1 METRK
6 AGPLRFDIG
15 GMHCAACSSRIE
27 RVVGRMENVE
37 RIAVNLAT
45 AKAQIWLKPGTEK
58 ETVPLIME
66 RVAGMGFSAVP
77 SQEEDVAVQYEKKR
91 RQDEKDRRVR
101 LGRLGPMLVFAVPLL
116 ILSMGHMLGMP
127 LPAWLDPHHAPRTFM
142 LAQLALTLPVV
153 WLGRHFYREGLLA
166 LVHKAP
172 TMDSLVAVGTGSA
185 LLYSLWTTLAGLA
198 GSEPQLR
205 AMNLY
210 YESLRLEADGQSREI
225 PLAEVMPGDT
235 LVIRPGARIPVDG
248 SVAGG
253 KSAVDLSL
261 LTGESIPVAVGPG
274 DSLVA
279 GSVNGEGALTM
290 TAEHVG
296 QDTRLARIIR
306 LVREAQGSKA
316 PIARLA
322 DRVSFYF
329 VPAVMGIA
337 TLAGLAWL
345 VFSDEPATVA
355 VTVFVAVLV
364 MACPCAMGLATP
376 MSIMVGTGRG
386 AQLGVLI
393 KNGAALEQAGRVR
406 AIAVDKTGTLTTGKP
421 VLTGVIPLAAH
432 NEQALVT
439 LAAAL
444 EARSEHPLALA
455 LVAAGKERG
464 CPACPVDAVDV
475 APGLGIAGVV
485 TLDGTAWRVA
495 LGNAA
500 FMEQNRIT
508 PDAAVLERLASLAEA
523 GQTPLLLALAPARA
537 ALAGAGDDDSA
548 RWQWDGLQMA
558 GILALADALR
568 PESAAVVARL
578 HEMGIRVVMLTGDNE
593 RTARAVARQAGLD
606 DADVAAG
613 LLPAEKAGRIRQ
625 LQAGGLLV
633 AMVGDGIND
642 APALAVADVGMAV
655 GSGVDVSAEAGD
667 IVLMRGGMEA
677 VLTAL
682 ALSRATMRNIRQN
695 LGWAFGYN
703 LLGLPVAAGL
713 LHVFGGPM
721 LSPMIAG
728 TAMALSSFS
737 VVSNALRLR
746 FFKV

>member
-1 METRK
+1 M
-6 AGPLRFDIG
+6 
-15 GMHCAACSSRIE
+15 
-27 RVVGRMENVE
+27 
-37 RIAVNLAT
+37 
-45 AKAQIWLKPGTEK
+45 
-58 ETVPLIME
+58 
-66 RVAGMGFSAVP
+66 
-77 SQEEDVAVQYEKKR
+77 
-91 RQDEKDRRVR
+91 
-101 LGRLGPMLVFAVPLL
+101 
-116 ILSMGHMLGMP
+116 
-127 LPAWLDPHHAPRTFM
+127 
-142 LAQLALTLPVV
+142 
-153 WLGRHFYREGLLA
+153 
-166 LVHKAP
+166 
-172 TMDSLVAVGTGSA
+172 
-185 LLYSLWTTLAGLA
+185 
-198 GSEPQLR
+198 
-205 AMNLY
+205 
-210 YESLRLEADGQSREI
+210 
-225 PLAEVMPGDT
+225 
-235 LVIRPGARIPVDG
+235 
-248 SVAGG
+248 
-253 KSAVDLSL
+253 
-261 LTGESIPVAVGPG
+261 
-274 DSLVA
+274 
-279 GSVNGEGALTM
+279 
-290 TAEHVG
+290 
-296 QDTRLARIIR
+296 
-306 LVREAQGSKA
+306 
-316 PIARLA
+316 
-322 DRVSFYF
+322 
-329 VPAVMGIA
+329 
-337 TLAGLAWL
+337 
-345 VFSDEPATVA
+345 
-355 VTVFVAVLV
+355 
-364 MACPCAMGLATP
+364 
-376 MSIMVGTGRG
+376 
-386 AQLGVLI
+386 
-393 KNGAALEQAGRVR
+393 
-406 AIAVDKTGTLTTGKP
+406 
-421 VLTGVIPLAAH
+421 
-432 NEQALVT
+432 
-439 LAAAL
+439 
-444 EARSEHPLALA
+444 
-455 LVAAGKERG
+455 
-464 CPACPVDAVDV
+464 